1 VKGAVI
7 ERQHVLVHRINV
19 AAAAFDQDV
28 PDAYRMPLGT
38 RIAPAPSLATWTV
51 AKSPSLVEK
60 EAGMNRRG
68 ATTYRTEEYESG
80 GALYYPLIVKI
91 NRHHFRN

>member
-1 VKGAVI
+1 MKGAVI

-28 PDAYRMPLGT
+28 PDAYRMLLGT

-60 EAGMNRRG
+60 EAGMKRR
-68 ATTYRTEEYESG
+68 
-80 GALYYPLIVKI
+80 YYLPHRGVRERWGSVLSS
-91 NRHHFRN
+91 NS